1 MKKFIF
7 NSPPTNTGQVSP
19 YFKDKTA
26 FEDFIVIDNYLVM
39 RESTNT
45 LSIFKISKEKISA
58 EFFKKITLSNKN
70 QIKAMDAINPRNL
83 FIIFHNKEVCVVDI
97 EESKERDIIINDVK
111 NSKSLNGNTIAIHDQ
126 CLLNNSKKNIY
137 IGIISVN
144 STDLYLA
151 YKNDESKIYV
161 LNSFFIK
168 KFQKEIIH
176 IEYKFIQNNS
186 QVYCFICVLC
196 KLEGYVILEEV
207 DSNKKVED
215 LVKNLQN
222 QDKWIKI
229 FTEETSVKYYYS
241 FYFHP
246 SNHAFNSFLIFTEN
260 NKCLYW
266 TFNSNLTSQNF
277 LTKNELLYKCDKYNI
292 ISINHYST
300 NLYIITKKDIFEFKL
315 LPQNNTPMNTISTKN
330 IIGIIKSNVYLIT
343 NQYFL
348 FCITSKDLFSY
359 PISSASGHHHSGSSI
374 SLSGIENKDS
384 TNFSMSNLVISKPKA
399 PTPSSENTNVATP
412 KESSPNNSNANN
424 NNNVIHSPPIMCTKC
439 EKPAKYRCTMCKK
452 FFVCELNEHEIE
464 WKEHEKSC
472 PIFLRK
478 NKIEIYTNLIPYQSE
493 WDAQRKEIIE
503 LLKQKNY
510 ALAIEKNYT
519 LIQDNFIK
527 LTEYEKLNQILP
539 FRNIN
544 TVKNNSDRI
553 LSSFLYYE
561 DYLCNLLLLIYA
573 FSLFKSK
580 DEVWRLLNRLIK
592 IMETFNFTGV
602 TDIIVTINKDKIQE
616 PNGAEKLGVEQ
627 EIYLRILKLLIT
639 IARYGHS
646 LGEFTFYEKYLLD
659 YVQKIQ
665 LVYSSDSYIMNNTY
679 LLLGNLYVGFNLLKK
694 AHMLF
699 DFIIETNN
707 LSNKENQPLYEVVLC
722 ANYNSGL
729 INFVI
734 DKYELAKQR
743 LETALKIKRELLKEK
758 NDLQISIIYEALA
771 EIDIEYKNYS
781 SAFLYLQKAIE
792 ARELSNTNDK
802 EFKLKAQELREYIE
816 QNSMDT
822 KTNLNSNLQL
832 RRGKNT
838 EEVENE
844 KLILNLLSDCPVNV
858 DKNPDVTE
866 LEKFFLFMTKLSFD
880 KIQKL
885 NDDQPEDYEKNKFFP
900 IVFSKNFKNS
910 LTHNQRLALCDL
922 KLTSLTRI
930 NVLKN
935 YMKKITIKNLNY
947 NALNLVPPENNI
959 NSIRNLYVTKSILKN
974 WEIKDKAVLQQEK
987 DEENEDEKDLVDIDE
1002 ESNRHKNEHEH
1013 SIENDNNDVKQN
1025 PFVISNNKDTNVNIP
1040 NSSQK
1045 KKESNFSQD
1054 KNSSPEKEVDYY
1066 TLKNSIKAY
1075 CREKYPEKEKYVDDK
1090 FLFLLSRQ
1098 EYLPKEELIKAI
1110 EHPEIINI
1118 ILDTYIDV
1126 IKDSNVNEVKEQ
1138 QVADPFD
1145 NFLETKKNENVESQL
1160 IPTPPEFIFQK
1171 IV

>member
-1 MKKFIF
+1 MKKFTF
-7 NSPPTNTGQVSP
+7 NSTPTGDGQPSP

-26 FEDFIVIDNYLVM
+26 FEDLIVIENYIVM
-39 RESTNT
+39 RESTNVLT
-45 LSIFKISKEKISA
+45 VFKISKDKTSA
-58 EFFKKITLSNKN
+58 DFYKEINLSNKN
-70 QIKAMDAINPRNL
+70 QIKSMDAINPKNL
-83 FIIFHNKEVCVVDI
+83 FVVFHNKEVCVVDI
-97 EESKERDIIINDVK
+97 EENRQYDVIIRDVKKER
-111 NSKSLNGNTIAIHDQ
+111 SLNGNTISIHDQ

-151 YKNDESKIYV
+151 YKNDDSKIYI
-161 LNSFFIK
+161 LNSYFIRS
-168 KFQKEIIH
+168 FPQEIIH
-176 IEYKFIQNNS
+176 IEYKFIRSGNTD
-186 QVYCFICVLC
+186 YCFICVLC
-196 KLEGYVILEEV
+196 QLEGYVIIAEV
-207 DSNKKVED
+207 HNDKDVEFLAKD
-215 LVKNLQN
+215 LRDTK
-222 QDKWIKI
+222 KWIKI

-246 SNHAFNSFLIFTEN
+246 INHAFNSFLIFTES

-266 TFNSNLTSQNF
+266 TFNYNLSVQDF
-277 LTKNELLYKCDKYNI
+277 LTKNELFCKCDKYNI
-292 ISINHYST
+292 ISINHYAT
-300 NLYIITKKDIFEFKL
+300 NLFVITKKDILEFKL
-315 LPQNNTPMNTISTKN
+315 LPQNPSPANTISTKN
-330 IIGIIKSNVYLIT
+330 VIGIIKSHVYLILT
-343 NQYFL
+343 QYYL

-359 PISSASGHHHSGSSI
+359 PISAVSAHHHSGSSI
-374 SLSGIENKDS
+374 SLSGIEGKESSSSLFSITNIGKDQKQ
-384 TNFSMSNLVISKPKA
+384 VK
-399 PTPSSENTNVATP
+399 PTPQNTPVTPTP
-412 KESSPNNSNANN
+412 KESTTVNN
-424 NNNVIHSPPIMCTKC
+424 NNNISHSPPIMCSKC

-478 NKIEIYTNLIPYQSE
+478 NKIEIYTNLIPYKSE
-493 WDAQRKEIIE
+493 WDTQRKEIIE

-510 ALAIEKNYT
+510 AAAIEKNYT
-519 LIQDNFIK
+519 LIQENFNR
-527 LTEYEKLNQILP
+527 LNEYEKLNQILP

-592 IMETFNFTGV
+592 IMETYNFTGV
-602 TDIIVTINKDKIQE
+602 SDIVVTISKDKIQE
-616 PNGAEKLGVEQ
+616 QNGTDKLGVEQ

-646 LGEFTFYEKYLLD
+646 LGEFSFYEKYLLD

-665 LVYSSDSYIMNNTY
+665 LVYSSDSYIINNTY

-694 AHMLF
+694 AHMLY

-734 DKYELAKQR
+734 DKYEMAKQR
-743 LETALKIKRELLKEK
+743 LETALRIKRELLKEK

-781 SAFLYLQKAIE
+781 SAYIYLQKAVE
-792 ARELSNTNDK
+792 ARELSNTNDR

-844 KLILNLLSDCPVNV
+844 KLILNMLNDCPVNV

-974 WEIKDKAVLQQEK
+974 WEIKDKTQTKEEGDDDNEEK
-987 DEENEDEKDLVDIDE
+987 EMDEDGTLRRI
-1002 ESNRHKNEHEH
+1002 ES
-1013 SIENDNNDVKQN
+1013 
-1025 PFVISNNKDTNVNIP
+1025 NKDTEPNNYVITTNKDSNVDIP
-1040 NSSQK
+1040 NQSPK
-1045 KKESNFSQD
+1045 KKSTVKSSN
-1054 KNSSPEKEVDYY
+1054 KEEAQVDYSK
-1066 TLKNSIKAY
+1066 LKKAIKDY
-1075 CREKYPEKEKYVDDK
+1075 CHENQPEKEKYVDDK
-1090 FLFLLSRQ
+1090 FLFLLCRQ
-1098 EYLPKEELIKAI
+1098 SNMSKEELNNMI
-1110 EHPEIINI
+1110 ENPEVINI
-1118 ILDTYIDV
+1118 LLDTYIDV
-1126 IKDSNVNEVKEQ
+1126 VKDTISKEETEEKETKKDNDEP
-1138 QVADPFD
+1138 DPFD
-1145 NFLETKKNENVESQL
+1145 QFLDEQKKDKVSAGLVPPPPKINFQ
-1160 IPTPPEFIFQK
+1160 IIA
-1171 IV
+1171 

>member
-1 MKKFIF
+1 M
-7 NSPPTNTGQVSP
+7 
-19 YFKDKTA
+19 
-26 FEDFIVIDNYLVM
+26 
-39 RESTNT
+39 
-45 LSIFKISKEKISA
+45 SA
-58 EFFKKITLSNKN
+58 
-70 QIKAMDAINPRNL
+70 
-83 FIIFHNKEVCVVDI
+83 
-97 EESKERDIIINDVK
+97 
-111 NSKSLNGNTIAIHDQ
+111 
-126 CLLNNSKKNIY
+126 
-137 IGIISVN
+137 
-144 STDLYLA
+144 
-151 YKNDESKIYV
+151 
-161 LNSFFIK
+161 
-168 KFQKEIIH
+168 
-176 IEYKFIQNNS
+176 
-186 QVYCFICVLC
+186 
-196 KLEGYVILEEV
+196 
-207 DSNKKVED
+207 
-215 LVKNLQN
+215 
-222 QDKWIKI
+222 
-229 FTEETSVKYYYS
+229 
-241 FYFHP
+241 
-246 SNHAFNSFLIFTEN
+246 
-260 NKCLYW
+260 
-266 TFNSNLTSQNF
+266 
-277 LTKNELLYKCDKYNI
+277 
-292 ISINHYST
+292 
-300 NLYIITKKDIFEFKL
+300 
-315 LPQNNTPMNTISTKN
+315 
-330 IIGIIKSNVYLIT
+330 
-343 NQYFL
+343 
-348 FCITSKDLFSY
+348 
-359 PISSASGHHHSGSSI
+359 HHHSGSSI
-374 SLSGIENKDS
+374 SLSGIEGKESSSSLFSITNIGKDQKQ
-384 TNFSMSNLVISKPKA
+384 VK
-399 PTPSSENTNVATP
+399 PTPQNTPVTPTP
-412 KESSPNNSNANN
+412 KESTTANN
-424 NNNVIHSPPIMCTKC
+424 NNNISHSPPIMCSKC

-478 NKIEIYTNLIPYQSE
+478 NKIEIYTNLIPYKSE
-493 WDAQRKEIIE
+493 WDTQRKEIIE

-510 ALAIEKNYT
+510 AAAIEKNYT
-519 LIQDNFIK
+519 LIQENFNR
-527 LTEYEKLNQILP
+527 LNEYEKLNQILP

-592 IMETFNFTGV
+592 IMETYNFTGV
-602 TDIIVTINKDKIQE
+602 SDIVVTISKDKIQE
-616 PNGAEKLGVEQ
+616 QNGTDKLGVEQ

-646 LGEFTFYEKYLLD
+646 LGEFSFYEKYLLD

-665 LVYSSDSYIMNNTY
+665 LVYSSDSYIINNTY

-694 AHMLF
+694 AHMLY

-734 DKYELAKQR
+734 DKYEMAKQR
-743 LETALKIKRELLKEK
+743 LETALRIKRELLKEK

-781 SAFLYLQKAIE
+781 SAYIYLQKAVE
-792 ARELSNTNDK
+792 ARELSNTNDR

-844 KLILNLLSDCPVNV
+844 KLILNMLNDCPVNV

-974 WEIKDKAVLQQEK
+974 WEIKDKTQTKEEGDDDNEEK
-987 DEENEDEKDLVDIDE
+987 EMDEDGTLRRL
-1002 ESNRHKNEHEH
+1002 ES
-1013 SIENDNNDVKQN
+1013 
-1025 PFVISNNKDTNVNIP
+1025 NKDTEPNNYVITTNKENNVDIP
-1040 NSSQK
+1040 NQSPK
-1045 KKESNFSQD
+1045 KKSTVKSSN
-1054 KNSSPEKEVDYY
+1054 KEEAQVDYSK
-1066 TLKNSIKAY
+1066 LKKAIKDY
-1075 CREKYPEKEKYVDDK
+1075 CHENQPEKEKYVDDK
-1090 FLFLLSRQ
+1090 FLFLLCRQ
-1098 EYLPKEELIKAI
+1098 SNISKEELNNMI
-1110 EHPEIINI
+1110 ENPEVINI
-1118 ILDTYIDV
+1118 LLDTYIDV
-1126 IKDSNVNEVKEQ
+1126 VKDTVSKEEMEEKDTKKDNDEP
-1138 QVADPFD
+1138 DPFD
-1145 NFLETKKNENVESQL
+1145 QFLDEQKKDKVSAGLVPPPPKINFQ
-1160 IPTPPEFIFQK
+1160 IIA
-1171 IV
+1171 